1 MQFTVI
7 YIKSRLRITFQ
18 NDLKEL
24 KKMNFSKGLETTT
37 LRPVFI
43 CCMLITF
50 LLVGG
55 CAKRPPE
62 SNPEALAAY
71 IEKNDP
77 LEPMNRAIFSFNM
90 GFDDLI
96 LEPTAKLY
104 RKFGPPDIR
113 DGIANFVT
121 NWREPVT
128 FVNDVLQ
135 AEPKRA
141 GNSLTRFV
149 INSTFGFLG
158 VFDTA
163 RHWGIE
169 AHSEDF
175 GQSFATWGVPEGP
188 FIMLPFLGPS
198 TARDFAGFM
207 TDFFYDPTSL
217 WLSHKGW
224 TYVRYGRLALRGL
237 IYREEN
243 LETLDDMSKSSTDFY
258 ATIRSAYRQYRTYDI
273 NNGVLDVSADD
284 DLFDEDMDDDFE
296 DDEY

>member
-1 MQFTVI
+1 MF
-7 YIKSRLRITFQ
+7 F
-18 NDLKEL
+18 LKGSG
-24 KKMNFSKGLETTT
+24 KQTHRSAT
-37 LRPVFI
+37 I
-43 CCMLITF
+43 LIV
-50 LLVGG
+50 LLALLING
-55 CAKRPPE
+55 CAKRPPD
-62 SNPEALAAY
+62 SDPEALAAY
-71 IEKNDP
+71 LEKNDP

-104 RKFGPPDIR
+104 RRFGPPDIR
-113 DGIANFVT
+113 DGISNFVT

-141 GNSLTRFV
+141 GNALVRFA

-163 RHWGIE
+163 KHWGIE
-169 AHSEDF
+169 GHDEDF
-175 GQSFATWGVPEGP
+175 GQSFARWGIGEGP

-198 TARDFAGFM
+198 NARDLSGFV
-207 TDFFYDPTSL
+207 TDFFYDPVSL
-217 WLSHKGW
+217 WLAHKGW
-224 TYVRYGRLALRGL
+224 VYVRYGRLALRGL

-258 ATIRSAYRQYRTYDI
+258 ATIRSAYRQYRTYEI
-273 NNGVLDVSADD
+273 NNGVLDAGAED
-284 DLFDEDMDDDFE
+284 DLFDEDME